1 MGQGYLGDDIYA
13 TRKWSFLGTSRRAIQ
28 GILTLID
35 HAKDCGVEMWIAPR
49 LSSVDLCSIIRGA
62 VAVVSMA
69 HSEPFGLTPI
79 EAQTV
84 GTPALFVDEGGFRET
99 ISDEIRKASS
109 RVTTRHGTM
118 L

>member
-1 MGQGYLGDDIYA
+1 MQKIA
-13 TRKWSFLGTSRRAIQ
+13 E
-28 GILTLID
+28 
-35 HAKDCGVEMWIAPR
+35 VEIWIAPR

-79 EAQTV
+79 ESQTI

-99 ISDEIRKASS
+99 ISDGKSGRLLP